1 MCSLIVY
8 KMLKLDYTAYTPKHK
23 KKLCFLLNL
32 LIKTGSHTFFFQI
45 CLYAKQIYFIRII
58 QIQFKAV
65 NCKI

>member
-32 LIKTGSHTFFFQI
+32 LIKTGYVFFQI
-45 CLYAKQIYFIRII
+45 CLYAKQIYCIRII